1 MNRTIKRKLRKI
13 PSVCERERTRILW
26 KDEKEKGNRQG
37 TELWRIHRDN
47 IIRGRKKGIIS
58 SFIAI
63 SPFFVNKLRDNVG
76 RKLGPSNPSS
86 PLRTLNLARDVQL
99 ISPRLARLIQ
109 IELTFLQCQ
118 PPIGTTIYHRREI
131 GRRRASSTSLSGPIK
146 IPI

>member
-13 PSVCERERTRILW
+13 ASVCEREKTRIFW

-37 TELWRIHRDN
+37 TELWRIHWDN

>member
-1 MNRTIKRKLRKI
+1 MK
-13 PSVCERERTRILW
+13 ERGQGYFERTRKKREI
-26 KDEKEKGNRQG
+26 DREPSYGES
-37 TELWRIHRDN
+37 IHGRDN

-131 GRRRASSTSLSGPIK
+131 GRRRAPSTSLSGPIK